1 MTNLIFKSKFTQL
14 LLLLIGSVACLGL
27 YFTMLSMLP
36 VADMV
41 KEFGVPVAV
50 ATTVAK
56 IMEAADWLITGAMI
70 LAAIGTGGAS
80 LLAAAGKESLKAF
93 LKKKYGEMGARAFTA
108 W

>member
-1 MTNLIFKSKFTQL
+1 
-14 LLLLIGSVACLGL
+14 
-27 YFTMLSMLP
+27 MLSMLP

>member
-14 LLLLIGSVACLGL
+14 LLLLIGSVACLGM

-50 ATTVAK
+50 ATTVANY
-56 IMEAADWLITGAMI
+56 GGGR
-70 LAAIGTGGAS
+70 LANYGS
-80 LLAAAGKESLKAF
+80 DDSCRNRNRRRFLACSCRQRIA
-93 LKKKYGEMGARAFTA
+93 
-108 W
+108 